1 MECTCTEN
9 ISLDKKNQDLAER
22 LKFLNNHYYKT
33 QTEFNE
39 LKIKS
44 NEEKETLEKIVEQ
57 NINLK
62 KQLESE
68 ELLVQV

>member
-1 MECTCTEN
+1 MECNCTEN
-9 ISLDKKNQDLAER
+9 ISLDKKKQELAER
-22 LKFLNNHYYKT
+22 LKFLNNHYYKI

-44 NEEKETLEKIVEQ
+44 NEEKETLEKVIEQ

-62 KQLESE
+62 KQLASE

>member
-1 MECTCTEN
+1 MESNCTEN
-9 ISLDKKNQDLAER
+9 ISLDKKKQELAER
-22 LKFLNNHYYKT
+22 LKFLNNHYHKI

-44 NEEKETLEKIVEQ
+44 NEEKETLEKVVEQ

-62 KQLESE
+62 KQLASE

>member
-1 MECTCTEN
+1 MECASTEN
-9 ISLDKKNQDLAER
+9 ISLDKKSQELAER
-22 LKFLNNHYYKT
+22 LKSLNNHCYKT

-44 NEEKETLEKIVEQ
+44 NKEKETLEKVVEQ

-62 KQLESE
+62 KQLESN

>member
-1 MECTCTEN
+1 MESNCTEN
-9 ISLDKKNQDLAER
+9 ISLDKKKQELAER
-22 LKFLNNHYYKT
+22 LKFLNNHYYKI

-44 NEEKETLEKIVEQ
+44 NEEKETLEKVVEQ

-62 KQLESE
+62 KQLASE

>member
-1 MECTCTEN
+1 MECNCTEN
-9 ISLDKKNQDLAER
+9 ISLDKKKQELAER
-22 LKFLNNHYYKT
+22 LKFLNNHYYKI

-44 NEEKETLEKIVEQ
+44 NEEKETLEKVVEQ

-62 KQLESE
+62 KQLASE

>member
-1 MECTCTEN
+1 MESNCTEN
-9 ISLDKKNQDLAER
+9 ISLDKKKQELAER
-22 LKFLNNHYYKT
+22 LKFLNNHHYKI

-44 NEEKETLEKIVEQ
+44 NEEKETLEKVVEQ

-62 KQLESE
+62 KQLASE

>member
-9 ISLDKKNQDLAER
+9 INLDKKSQELAER
-22 LKFLNNHYYKT
+22 LKFLNDHYFKT

-39 LKIKS
+39 LKIKR
-44 NEEKETLEKIVEQ
+44 NEEKETLEKMIEQ

-62 KQLESE
+62 RQLESD

>member
-1 MECTCTEN
+1 MESNCTEN
-9 ISLDKKNQDLAER
+9 ISLDKKKQELAER
-22 LKFLNNHYYKT
+22 LKFLNDHYYKI

-44 NEEKETLEKIVEQ
+44 NEEKETLEKVVEQ

-62 KQLESE
+62 KQLASE